1 MSTLLPMLDP
11 FDEIKRLYFSTTR
24 DTIERDLARALDL
37 LTRMPSDADRDRV
50 AGYMHGLADL
60 RREWKG
66 ATPKARR
73 GKNAE
78 IAAAPPARPSGRLPG
93 RAASDPDRARQ
104 VRDAVARFRAA
115 IRIGSGMF
123 RSLARIRTSLSL
135 TRCSSVSEMATGVL
149 GLRTSPAMTP

>member
-66 ATPKARR
+66 ATPQAKAAKPAPR
-73 GKNAE
+73 A
-78 IAAAPPARPSGRLPG
+78 AAAPPARASGASPG
-93 RAASDPDRARQ
+93 K
-104 VRDAVARFRAA
+104 
-115 IRIGSGMF
+115 GSK
-123 RSLARIRTSLSL
+123 RS
-135 TRCSSVSEMATGVL
+135 
-149 GLRTSPAMTP
+149 

>member
-1 MSTLLPMLDP
+1 MSKLLAMLDP

-66 ATPKARR
+66 ATPKARGR
-73 GKNAE
+73 KKAPKAAPAGPTE
-78 IAAAPPARPSGRLPG
+78 SSGAAAPKGTR
-93 RAASDPDRARQ
+93 
-104 VRDAVARFRAA
+104 
-115 IRIGSGMF
+115 
-123 RSLARIRTSLSL
+123 RS
-135 TRCSSVSEMATGVL
+135 
-149 GLRTSPAMTP
+149 

>member
-66 ATPKARR
+66 ATPKAKAAKKAPR
-73 GKNAE
+73 
-78 IAAAPPARPSGRLPG
+78 AAAPPARASG
-93 RAASDPDRARQ
+93 ASPRK
-104 VRDAVARFRAA
+104 
-115 IRIGSGMF
+115 GSK
-123 RSLARIRTSLSL
+123 RS
-135 TRCSSVSEMATGVL
+135 
-149 GLRTSPAMTP
+149 